1 MTIMMIARETTR
13 TAADM
18 GATVTPAPLAMLGE
32 ATGMD
37 SCVATLP
44 EIGNIFSL
52 EVLFERKY

>member
-1 MTIMMIARETTR
+1 MMIARETTR